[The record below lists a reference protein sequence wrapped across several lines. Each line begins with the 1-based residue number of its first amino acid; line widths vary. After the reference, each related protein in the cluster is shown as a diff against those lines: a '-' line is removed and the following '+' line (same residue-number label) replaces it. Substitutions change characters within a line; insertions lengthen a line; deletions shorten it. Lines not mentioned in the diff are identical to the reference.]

1 MSTKPKPLKP
11 FDKWAKEP
19 PTHPLVEEVLSF
31 IGAMAMLICIAIGGA
46 ALVWPFHADA
56 APVIVPVMSAGAVVS
71 QRNNEPKPAPEI
83 WKDGPCKGEVRGSC
97 SWFVNGVEQK

>member
-31 IGAMAMLICIAIGGA
+31 IGAMAMLICIAVGGA
-46 ALVWPFHADA
+46 ALVLPL
-56 APVIVPVMSAGAVVS
+56 
-71 QRNNEPKPAPEI
+71 
-83 WKDGPCKGEVRGSC
+83 
-97 SWFVNGVEQK
+97 